1 MRLTYKQKFNRKF
14 GFPDDA
20 SHSLS
25 EVATLTNIKLS
36 ALQEIYNK
44 GIGAY
49 KTNPESVRPTVKSKE
64 QWAMARVY
72 SAVMGGKAAKI
83 DAKELNRGR
92 QMSYTFGGIVGKGDR
107 DIEGFLD
114 SEGYWKFEISDNNAQ
129 VLDRIILRLATKSFY
144 SSKNTDIFV
153 KDLVVGWEGFKY
165 YPDLMKIKVIF
176 DPKSINDN
184 VIAYYNKDT
193 DEIHFNSPK
202 ILDNARKFRKK
213 ALNRGDGAGG
223 LFESSNDGTGKV
235 GYGGY
240 SGVLGESVRKAV
252 FHELQHAIQK
262 REGVDVFAS
271 SPQRILIE
279 LKKKHKSEHLSD
291 IDFIA
296 YIEKK
301 EGKSYDKIAWEFYI
315 SIPSEKETLE
325 VEKRHFLTYDERKNN
340 PPKLNDGGDVLLA
353 PNGKPSNLTPEQY
366 RLVRTPEFKAWFG
379 DWEND
384 PENASKVVDE
394 NGEPLVV
401 WHGTNYD
408 FHEFKNQ
415 SKGFTNGIFFST
427 KYSTANIYGKVKSFF
442 INSKKIKIVGS
453 YIQGAFDLS
462 DIDGSDFDGLWN
474 KGTNEV
480 VVGNPNQIKL
490 ADGSNATFDG
500 DNPDIRFDDGGKI
513 EHYVENGLVDF
524 NFYQT
529 TSEHAKEYGI
539 SAKNPL
545 YVQNLCI
552 SESERLQGVG
562 KKVLEYL
569 DEYAK
574 KNNNDVIFGHIAQ
587 KATFTRDSRQSFLCD
602 VEMIKGWLK
611 SHGYSVNDEN
621 KDFYKMLKFSN
632 GGKVPVRIDKH
643 GKFIVWENDD
653 YFIAV
658 DDENDARYI
667 TAWYKSDSGSDKKI
681 GVLDAWKTNLSS
693 SFIDEEDA
701 GSYLSIRSIDID
713 SKHRGRGIGKQMYR
727 ELLKWSDDNVKGIF
741 SYLPNRVN
749 NKQIPSIYRHFN
761 SINKPDYQI
770 IVKSKNEGNFERGGM
785 IKEKDYKTW
794 KRKNVTLR
802 GMSKG
807 VGEENS
813 AGAMLGSGLYTAF
826 LSNRKMAK
834 EYGEVYFVV
843 NAVPSNPKVFN
854 TLNEWEIW
862 FYNNLV
868 FKYSN
873 EQGKDFPDKRDFNKN
888 TTIEAEMQKMGYD
901 GIVIKGREMVHFN
914 PKNVMYFKTEDE
926 LKKYFEINM
935 EKFEKGGIIEGKL
948 HSECDVIEGC
958 GEKYNVNGQVIEAER
973 DEAVLVPQVNYSN
986 AVFEITGNPKQIASA
1001 VNYLGGGIMFDEGAK
1016 VKDQS
1021 GKLVQMPKKKA
1032 KFTDVFTID
1041 SGSIIINRRSMYDKN
1056 RYVVKG
1062 TLRQIAS
1069 AVNSINGNGVKIDG
1083 GAELKN
1089 LKSGEVIKMEEG
1101 GQIRHITLNE
1111 YLLRDPKYS
1120 YLESSFESIF
1130 EFLQGAPFKAT
1141 KYENQPVYGSV
1152 VFYGQNKLSRGQMMA
1167 LTARLNDFID
1177 DNEDSFPYITYAQ
1190 SFPDYIKV
1198 HYDFDEVY
1206 GQGGKVV
1213 CPQDMQVDFISFDK
1227 KQGWSRGSAMAWCVK
1242 HRYKITEFK
1251 ETETHIQVYQSKS
1264 RPSEVDI
1271 FSTIDFGNGISA
1283 NISKRTKFRFGGKLG
1298 VKNEEVNRVFNDL
1311 YSGMV
1316 GYRVDLM
1323 DMEGDTVRFY
1333 SDERNDL
1340 NNADIFRI
1348 NQYFKWIKSEGVGSF
1363 DYTQKPIIHNDGSFS
1378 FFLK

>member
-36 ALQEIYNK
+36 ALQDIYNK

-49 KTNPESVRPTVKSKE
+49 KTNPESVRSNVKSKE

-72 SAVMGGKAAKI
+72 SSVMGGKAAKI
-83 DAKELNRGR
+83 DAKELNRGKE
-92 QMSYTFGGIVGKGDR
+92 MSYTFGGMVGKGDR

-114 SEGYWKFEISDNNAQ
+114 SEGYWKFEINDALGKFNYELLIMKCRESLQD
-129 VLDRIILRLATKSFY
+129 
-144 SSKNTDIFV
+144 SKDIALFV
-153 KDLVVGWEGFKY
+153 YDLLPTWVGYEY
-165 YPDLMKIKVIF
+165 YPDLKKVKIF
-176 DPKSINDN
+176 
-184 VIAYYNKDT
+184 
-193 DEIHFNSPK
+193 
-202 ILDNARKFRKK
+202 ILDGMPDDFEDVAFAYDSKFDCIIANPKNIAIGKGSQSIYDEYQKSEFFKEQVKK
-213 ALNRGDGAGG
+213 GLAKSVHEAVHTVKTRIRGI
-223 LFESSNDGTGKV
+223 F
-235 GYGGY
+235 
-240 SGVLGESVRKAV
+240 
-252 FHELQHAIQK
+252 FHELQHAIQN
-262 REGVDVFAS
+262 REGWKVEATTPRAIIDG
-271 SPQRILIE
+271 
-279 LKKKHKSEHLSD
+279 LKLVYNAREMGD
-291 IDFIA
+291 EDFKIHVS
-296 YIEKK
+296 KL
-301 EGKSYDKIAWEFYI
+301 EGKPFKNIMYDFYEKI
-315 SIPSEKETLE
+315 PCEKEALLVQSRNKLTHLE
-325 VEKRHFLTYDERKNN
+325 RRNN

-366 RLVRTPEFKAWFG
+366 KLVRTPEFKAWFG
-379 DWEND
+379 DWEDN

-462 DIDGSDFDGLWN
+462 DIDGTDFDGLWN

-480 VVGNPNQIKL
+480 VVGNSNQIKL
-490 ADGSNATFDG
+490 ADGTNTTFYA

-513 EHYVENGLVDF
+513 EHYVENGLVDL

-529 TSEHAKEYGI
+529 TPEHAKEYGI
-539 SAKNPL
+539 SANNPL
-545 YVQNLCI
+545 YVQNLCV
-552 SESERLQGVG
+552 SESDVLQ
-562 KKVLEYL
+562 YL

-611 SHGYSVNDEN
+611 SHGYSINDGN
-621 KDFYKMLKFSN
+621 NDFHKVVKFSN
-632 GGKVPVRIDKH
+632 GGKVPIRVDKH

-713 SKHRGRGIGKQMYR
+713 SKHRGRGIGKQMYI

-834 EYGEVYFVV
+834 EYGKVYFVV
-843 NAVPSNPKVFN
+843 NAVPPNPKVFN

-868 FKYSN
+868 FKYSK

-973 DEAVLVPQVNYSN
+973 DEAVLVPQVNHTNTIY
-986 AVFEITGNPKQIASA
+986 EITGNPKQIASA
-1001 VNYLGGGIMFDEGAK
+1001 LNYLAGGLMFDEGAK
-1016 VKDQS
+1016 VKDES
-1021 GKLVQMPKKKA
+1021 GNIVSIPKKKQ
-1032 KFTDVFTID
+1032 KYTDVLKIN

-1056 RYVVKG
+1056 KYTVKG
-1062 TLRQIAS
+1062 TPRQIAS
-1069 AVNSINGNGVKIDG
+1069 AINSINGNGVKIDS
-1083 GAELKN
+1083 GALLKDI
-1089 LKSGEVIKMEEG
+1089 KSGKTVKMEDG
-1101 GQIRHITLNE
+1101 GIVRSITLNE
-1111 YLLRDPKYS
+1111 LLLKDPKYS
-1120 YLESSFESIF
+1120 HIDYAFNMIF
-1130 EFLQGAPFKAT
+1130 EFLKGTVFQAKSYENMPVYSCVVFKGEPL
-1141 KYENQPVYGSV
+1141 KYE
-1152 VFYGQNKLSRGQMMA
+1152 QMVLLA
-1167 LTARLNDFID
+1167 TQLNRFLEN
-1177 DNEDSFPYITYAQ
+1177 NEDDMPFMTFAQ
-1190 SFPDYIKV
+1190 VMPDYIKV
-1198 HYDFDEVY
+1198 HYDQDEIY
-1206 GQGGKVV
+1206 GNGGELVVPVSKKVDSV
-1213 CPQDMQVDFISFDK
+1213 AFK
-1227 KQGWSRGSAMAWCVK
+1227 KEKGWNKIKAVLWAVNK
-1242 HRYKITEFK
+1242 RYKVNNVVE
-1251 ETETHIQVYQSKS
+1251 
-1264 RPSEVDI
+1264 DD
-1271 FSTIDFGNGISA
+1271 STIYLHQSNKGILDADLFSEMEIANGVSVYYSDK
-1283 NISKRTKFRFGGKLG
+1283 NKFRFGGYAPSG
-1298 VKNEEVNRVFNDL
+1298 NEDVQRVFNEL
-1311 YSGMV
+1311 NLGMV
-1316 GYRVDLM
+1316 GFKIDV
-1323 DMEGDTVRFY
+1323 MELVGNKVIFA
-1333 SDERNDL
+1333 SDERDSFDD
-1340 NNADIFRI
+1340 ADIFRI
-1348 NQYFKWIKSEGVGSF
+1348 NQYFKWIKENGVGTF
-1363 DYTQKPIIHNDGSFS
+1363 DYSTKPEIRNDGTFA
-1378 FFLK
+1378 FFKTE